1 MHSTV
6 HCIHLFQ
13 KKDRDARHNRYD
25 LVEQVGIEV
34 VEYDEV
40 EEVDRIFQEPK
51 VPQKVGYRYVQ
62 SRGSQSKLK

>member
-1 MHSTV
+1 MHSTI

-13 KKDRDARHNRYD
+13 KKNRGARHNRYD

-40 EEVDRIFQEPK
+40 EEEDRIFQES
-51 VPQKVGYRYVQ
+51 QKCHRRLVIGMFRVDAT
-62 SRGSQSKLK
+62 KAN